1 MPESSFLLKKG
12 NPLHLSKP
20 DKGLFNPG
28 YHYIAGGVVMG
39 VGVLF
44 SLFYGFS
51 LERMSLV
58 ILLALAAVI
67 TVYLT
72 LVRQLERLIRLIRT
86 GEKKSI
92 GELEGQFN
100 EIYGF
105 YRNLSLQIEEERN
118 YYEKLYR
125 DYSELLNTLDIAVV
139 SVDEKGNFDLV
150 NDSFVRSF
158 SYGSQ
163 GGRYLRIDRFT
174 RRTGLIFPL
183 QEGQYEVYSRK
194 LGKRYLV
201 SVAHKKRSGFLL
213 TLTDKTS
220 QWKTKQLL
228 EKTRRYAV
236 DAQTVADLAH
246 GLKQPLANVKL
257 ALDLYKRTHR
267 LEYIETLSRELSSFQ
282 TRIGGILQIFR
293 YGEEFDRVDLSEQ
306 LMKVAS
312 FMSSIFSEKKI
323 QFKVVSLDKGIV
335 LIQRGRLENVLKN
348 LLMNAVEASIP
359 GESSI
364 ISKVRTS
371 KEVVTLIIADTGKG
385 IDSATLQNVF
395 KPFFSTKAEGSG
407 LGLYLVRNFCEENDV
422 RLKMRSI
429 PGRGTMFALTFR
441 RQRDE
446 E

>member
-1 MPESSFLLKKG
+1 M
-12 NPLHLSKP
+12 SKS

-28 YHYIAGGVVMG
+28 YHYIVGGVVLG

-58 ILLALAAVI
+58 ILLAVASVI

-72 LVRQLERLIRLIRT
+72 LVRQLERLIRLVRT

-125 DYSELLNTLDIAVV
+125 DYSELLNTLDIPVV

-150 NDSFVRSF
+150 NDAFIRSF

-201 SVAHKKRSGFLL
+201 SVAHKKKSGFLL

-236 DAQTVADLAH
+236 DA
-246 GLKQPLANVKL
+246 
-257 ALDLYKRTHR
+257 R
-267 LEYIETLSRELSSFQ
+267 LL
-282 TRIGGILQIFR
+282 RISHM
-293 YGEEFDRVDLSEQ
+293 V
-306 LMKVAS
+306 
-312 FMSSIFSEKKI
+312 
-323 QFKVVSLDKGIV
+323 
-335 LIQRGRLENVLKN
+335 
-348 LLMNAVEASIP
+348 
-359 GESSI
+359 
-364 ISKVRTS
+364 
-371 KEVVTLIIADTGKG
+371 
-385 IDSATLQNVF
+385 
-395 KPFFSTKAEGSG
+395 
-407 LGLYLVRNFCEENDV
+407 
-422 RLKMRSI
+422 
-429 PGRGTMFALTFR
+429 
-441 RQRDE
+441 
-446 E
+446 